1 MFVNVMMAY
10 FCGITNHT
18 RKKETPLISQPLYVY
33 VKALD
38 AIPEPAIVCKEDEG
52 APADQNKAYSN
63 VIYKPGVFFAF
74 SHFVRHLVSCVNID
88 KL

>member
-10 FCGITNHT
+10 FGGITNHT

-38 AIPEPAIVCKEDEG
+38 TTPEPATVCKEDEG
-52 APADQNKAYSN
+52 AQTDQNKANSN
-63 VIYKPGVFFAF
+63 VIYKPGVFFCILPFCKAP
-74 SHFVRHLVSCVNID
+74 S
-88 KL
+88 KLC